1 MDKNNKKKVSKK
13 AMKFYSMSDFLRG
26 KSSKIITKISEEDE
40 TAFVMK
46 HGKPVAVL
54 ISHEKYE
61 RLMKEGID
69 IEEC

>member
-1 MDKNNKKKVSKK
+1 MDKNKEVKQIKK

-26 KSSKIITKISEEDE
+26 QSSKIITKISNDDE

-61 RLMKEGID
+61 RLMKQGID
-69 IEEC
+69 LEEY